1 VVDRGGAKNAGLLFY
16 WPSTVCERQRRLEK
30 EQKADATRKAEG
42 TTLNGSLATNEMTFC
57 ICHHRHSLKA
67 KQAGRV

>member
-1 VVDRGGAKNAGLLFY
+1 
-16 WPSTVCERQRRLEK
+16 VCERQRRLEK

>member
-16 WPSTVCERQRRLEK
+16 WPSTVCERQRRLK
-30 EQKADATRKAEG
+30 KKQKADATRKAEG
-42 TTLNGSLATNEMTFC
+42 TTLNGSLATND
-57 ICHHRHSLKA
+57 IVHLSSRHSLKA